1 MSSIT
6 FLDRKFIFGGRKAGG
21 KKQGA
26 SPLRDKNSLRRKSE
40 LRRESEPR
48 RVRAPVAA
56 AASKKTTKSERKSWL
71 WPQLPWGQL
80 SWEQLSARAL
90 PVLAVTLVIGLIAGG
105 WKLLDYV
112 GSVPVSRVAVTG
124 TLQHVDR
131 DLLVQRVRTHLNGAG
146 FMTVDLDAIRADIV
160 QLPWV
165 AGVSIQRRWPDQLV
179 IEVTE
184 QEAIA
189 RWGKDGLLNRR
200 GEVFRPQPLG
210 DVAQLP
216 VLYGPDNLSGE
227 VVERYAQLRDLL
239 SEQKLMLSDLGSD
252 ERGSWSATLQ
262 DGVVLRLGTGDILKK
277 MRSFSRVYR
286 AELSAQ
292 MERIAYIDLRYSN
305 GLAVGWKNSDW
316 KAADAKAAAYEKS
329 NTNSGVSGHG

>member
-1 MSSIT
+1 MSVAAFFS
-6 FLDRKFIFGGRKAGG
+6 DKKWGGRKSGG

-26 SPLRDKNSLRRKSE
+26 SPLRQKNGVGRKNNAQ
-40 LRRESEPR
+40 RA
-48 RVRAPVAA
+48 RAPEPTV
-56 AASKKTTKSERKSWL
+56 ERK
-71 WPQLPWGQL
+71 PLPW
-80 SWEQLSARAL
+80 RAWGL
-90 PVLAVTLVIGLIAGG
+90 QSMPVFAVTLVLGLLAGG

-124 TLQHVDR
+124 TLQHIDR
-131 DLLVQRVRTHLNGAG
+131 NLLIERVRPYLHGAG

-200 GEVFRPQPLG
+200 GEVFRPLSFRDPGNKALG
-210 DVAQLP
+210 DAGNKALGDLAQLP
-216 VLYGPDNLSGE
+216 LLYGPDNLSGE

-262 DGVVLRLGTGDILKK
+262 SGVVLRLGTGDILKK

-292 MERIAYIDLRYSN
+292 MDRIAYIDLRYSN
-305 GLAVGWKNSDW
+305 GLAVGWK
-316 KAADAKAAAYEKS
+316 AAGAQATVHESNS

>member
-1 MSSIT
+1 MSALT
-6 FLDRKFIFGGRKAGG
+6 FFSGRKAGA

-26 SPLRDKNSLRRKSE
+26 SPLRDKRA
-40 LRRESEPR
+40 LRRESETR
-48 RVRAPVAA
+48 RARAPAA
-56 AASKKTTKSERKSWL
+56 GHNAVTAPSKKKAKSERKPLL
-71 WPQLPWGQL
+71 WRQLPWGQ
-80 SWEQLSARAL
+80 WRAHAL
-90 PVLAVTLVIGLIAGG
+90 PVFAVTLVIGLIAGG

-131 DLLVQRVRTHLNGAG
+131 NLLVQRVRTHLNGAG
-146 FMTVDLDAIRADIV
+146 FMTVDLDAIRADVV

-179 IEVTE
+179 IEVIE

-200 GEVFRPQPLG
+200 GEVFRPQPIG
-210 DVAQLP
+210 DVGPLP
-216 VLYGPDNLSGE
+216 LLYGPDNLSAE

-239 SEQKLMLSDLGSD
+239 GEQKLTLSDLGSD

-262 DGVVLRLGTGDILKK
+262 GGVVLRLGTGDILKK

-286 AELSAQ
+286 AELSTQ
-292 MERIAYIDLRYSN
+292 MDRIAYIDLRYSN
-305 GLAVGWKNSDW
+305 GLAVGWKD
-316 KAADAKAAAYEKS
+316 K

>member
-1 MSSIT
+1 MSALA
-6 FLDRKFIFGGRKAGG
+6 FWGGKKAGG

-26 SPLRDKNSLRRKSE
+26 SPVRRKNTAQ
-40 LRRESEPR
+40 
-48 RVRAPVAA
+48 RVRASASAVDVPVSA
-56 AASKKTTKSERKSWL
+56 KRKMKVERK
-71 WPQLPWGQL
+71 PLPW
-80 SWEQLSARAL
+80 RAWGL
-90 PVLAVTLVIGLIAGG
+90 QSMPVFAVTLVLGLLAGG
-105 WKLLDYV
+105 WQLLDYV

-124 TLQHVDR
+124 TLQHIDR
-131 DLLVQRVRTHLNGAG
+131 NLLIERVRPYLHGAG
-146 FMTVDLDAIRADIV
+146 FMTVDLAAIRADIV

-165 AGVSIQRRWPDQLV
+165 AEVSIQRRWPDQLV

-200 GEVFRPQPLG
+200 GEVFRPQSLVDAEGKALG

-216 VLYGPDNLSGE
+216 LLYGPDNLSGE
-227 VVERYAQLRDLL
+227 VVERYAQMRDLL

-252 ERGSWSATLQ
+252 ARGSWSATLQ
-262 DGVVLRLGTGDILKK
+262 SGVVLRLGTGDILKK

-292 MERIAYIDLRYSN
+292 MDRIAYIDLRYSN
-305 GLAVGWKNSDW
+305 GLSVGWKD
-316 KAADAKAAAYEKS
+316 K